1 MCGRYTLTVDEE
13 LILVRFQSVKVTE
26 EVYVKRYNIAP
37 GQQVFAIVNDGEKN
51 RLGTLRWGLIPPW
64 AKDPKLGYKMIN
76 ARGETLAEK
85 PAFRRAFRR
94 QRCLIPADGF
104 YEWKQ
109 MGKEKQPYY
118 IRLKSGEPF
127 AFAGLWER
135 WPSPDGTVIHSC
147 TIITTK
153 ANEQLAELHPRMP
166 VILKKEDEA
175 LWLNRKCEDLALLQE
190 LLRPYPGEE
199 MEIYPVS
206 AEVNSAKND
215 YPSLIN
221 KK

>member
-13 LILVRFQSVKVTE
+13 LILVRFQSVKVTDD
-26 EVYVKRYNIAP
+26 VYTKRYNIAP
-37 GQQVFAIVNDGEKN
+37 GQLVFAIVNDGEKN

-85 PAFRRAFRR
+85 PAFKRAFRR

-104 YEWKQ
+104 YEWPFS
-109 MGKEKQPYY
+109 GKEKQPYR
-118 IRLKSGEPF
+118 IRLKSGELF

-135 WPSPDGTVIHSC
+135 WSAPDGTVIHSC
-147 TIITTK
+147 TIITTE
-153 ANEQLAELHPRMP
+153 ANELLADLHPRMP

-175 LWLNRKCEDLALLQE
+175 LWLDRNCNDVALLE
-190 LLRPYPGEE
+190 TLLKPYPADE
-199 MEIYPVS
+199 MEVYPVS
-206 AEVNSAKND
+206 SEVNSARND

>member
-13 LILVRFQSVKVTE
+13 LILVRFQSVKVTDD
-26 EVYVKRYNIAP
+26 VYTKRYNIAP
-37 GQQVFAIVNDGEKN
+37 GQLVFAIVNDGEKN

-85 PAFRRAFRR
+85 PAFKRAFRR

-104 YEWKQ
+104 YEWPFR
-109 MGKEKQPYY
+109 GKEKQPYR
-118 IRLKSGEPF
+118 IRLKSGELF

-135 WPSPDGTVIHSC
+135 WSAPDGTVIHSC
-147 TIITTK
+147 TIITTE
-153 ANEQLAELHPRMP
+153 ANELLADLHPRMP

-175 LWLNRKCEDLALLQE
+175 LWLDRNCNDVALLE
-190 LLRPYPGEE
+190 TLLKPYPADE
-199 MEIYPVS
+199 MEVYPVS
-206 AEVNSAKND
+206 SEVNSARND

>member
-13 LILVRFQSVKVTE
+13 LILVRFQSVKVTDD
-26 EVYVKRYNIAP
+26 VYTKRYNIAP
-37 GQQVFAIVNDGEKN
+37 GQLVFAIVNDGEKN

-85 PAFRRAFRR
+85 PAFKRAFRR

-104 YEWKQ
+104 YEWPFS
-109 MGKEKQPYY
+109 GKEKQPYR
-118 IRLKSGEPF
+118 IRLKSGELF

-135 WPSPDGTVIHSC
+135 WSAPDGTVIHSC
-147 TIITTK
+147 TIITTE
-153 ANEQLAELHPRMP
+153 ANELLADLHPRMP

-175 LWLNRKCEDLALLQE
+175 LWLDRNCDDVALLE
-190 LLRPYPGEE
+190 TLLKPYPADE
-199 MEIYPVS
+199 MEVYPVS
-206 AEVNSAKND
+206 SEVNSARND